1 MSREGRGERG
11 NEAQQGWKGDHEIRG
26 VQKDKE
32 RNKEQRVCV
41 WRGVRKQ
48 KGGVRKIWGG
58 DGRER

>member
-1 MSREGRGERG
+1 M
-11 NEAQQGWKGDHEIRG
+11 RG

-48 KGGVRKIWGG
+48 KGGVRRIWVG

>member
-1 MSREGRGERG
+1 MSREGKGERG
-11 NEAQQGWKGDHEIRG
+11 NELSTVGNHEIRG

-41 WRGVRKQ
+41 GRGVMRKQ
-48 KGGVRKIWGG
+48 KGGVRKRWGG